1 MTKDYRRLSAIMFTD
16 MVGYSALTQRN
27 EDLALDLLK
36 EHREIL
42 RPIFIKHNGKEI
54 ETAGDSFFVEFESA
68 LEAAKCAIEIQKILY
83 ERNQIVPADRKI
95 ILRIGLHVGDVV
107 HIDNHVHGDGVNLAA
122 RLEPLASPGCI
133 CVSEDVARQIQSK
146 IEYPVL
152 KVGKRKLKNISLPMN
167 VYKIA
172 LPWESQQTRT
182 GFSKSLNQTSQI
194 KNRLILSAILIL
206 LIAMIGYYVYHNTG
220 DDSVAGSGNRIAV
233 LPFANIS
240 QDAEDDYFADGITE
254 EIISNLAKISG
265 LDVIARTSIIKYKD
279 TELNIKQIGNELNVG
294 TVLEGSVRKFA
305 NSARITVQLIDA
317 PSQRH
322 LWAETYDRELE
333 DIFAIQS
340 DIAMKVAD
348 GLKVQ
353 LLANEKEQIEKKG
366 TENTEAYR
374 NYLLGNYYLNKRTG
388 EDINKGIEYFSKSIV
403 SDPEFALAYS
413 GLANCYTLIGGAS
426 YGKLSR
432 DEASEK
438 ANDAVLKALELDE
451 TLAEAHASLGY
462 IKFRF
467 DWDWD
472 EAEKEFKKA
481 VELKP
486 AYAQAHEWYALFL
499 ATIRKSDKAIDEMK
513 RAYELDPLSPSIST
527 GLGRI
532 LDFQG
537 KPNEAIKQFKKTIEM
552 FPNYAEGHFGF
563 AMAYA
568 DIRILDKALV
578 EINKA
583 IELSRG
589 RPVMIGMRGMIYG
602 FSGRKKEALA
612 TIDELDKISS
622 SEPIS
627 PMILA
632 SIYISLGDND
642 KAIEYMYKGYE
653 EKDAIMVYINTIDAF
668 SSSIR
673 KDPRFQDIL
682 RKMGIEK

>member
-1 MTKDYRRLSAIMFTD
+1 MAKDYRRLSAIMFTD
-16 MVGYSALTQRN
+16 MVGYSALTQNN
-27 EDLALDLLK
+27 EELALELLK

-42 RPIFIKHNGKEI
+42 RPIFPKHNGKEI

-68 LEAAKCAIEIQKILY
+68 LDAAKCAIEIQKALY
-83 ERNQIVPADRKI
+83 ERNQIVTPGRKI
-95 ILRIGLHVGDVV
+95 LLRIGLHVGDVV
-107 HIDNHVHGDGVNLAA
+107 HMDNHVHGDGVNLAA
-122 RLEPLASPGCI
+122 RLEPLAMPGCI

-146 IEYPVL
+146 IDHPVL
-152 KVGKRKLKNISLPMN
+152 KVGKRKLKNIQLPMN
-167 VYKIA
+167 VYKIV
-172 LPWESQQTRT
+172 LPWETYRT
-182 GFSKSLNQTSQI
+182 GTKFSKSFQQSSFL
-194 KNRLILSAILIL
+194 KNRSIIFAFLIL
-206 LIAMIGYYVYHNTG
+206 LFAAIGYYIFQNTKN
-220 DDSVAGSGNRIAV
+220 DLVASSGNRIAV
-233 LPFANIS
+233 LPFDNIS
-240 QDAEDDYFADGITE
+240 HDSEDDYFAEGITE
-254 EIISNLAKISG
+254 EIISNLAKISR

-279 TELNIKQIGNELNVG
+279 TDLNIAQIGNELNVG
-294 TVLEGSVRKFA
+294 TILEGSVRKFA
-305 NSARITVQLIDA
+305 NTARITVQLIDV
-317 PSQRH
+317 PTQRH
-322 LWAETYDRELE
+322 LWAEAYDRELK

-340 DIAMKVAD
+340 DIAMKVAE
-348 GLKVQ
+348 GLKIQ
-353 LLANEKEQIEKKG
+353 LLANEKELIGKRG
-366 TENTEAYR
+366 TENTDAYR

-388 EDINKGIEYFSKSIV
+388 EDINKGIEYFSKAIV

-438 ANDAVLKALELDE
+438 ANDAVLKALELDG

-462 IKFRF
+462 IEFRF

-481 VELKP
+481 IELKP
-486 AYAQAHEWYALFL
+486 GYAQAHEWYALFL
-499 ATIRKSDKAIDEMK
+499 ATIRKSDKAINEMR

-552 FPNYAEGHFGF
+552 HPNYAEGHFGF

-568 DIRILDKALV
+568 DLRILDKALM

-583 IELSRG
+583 IELSHG

-627 PMILA
+627 PLILA
-632 SIYISLGDND
+632 SIYISMGDND
-642 KAIEYMYKGYE
+642 KAIECMYKGYE
-653 EKDAIMVYINTIDAF
+653 EKDAIMVYVNTLDTF

-673 KDPRFQDIL
+673 KDPRFHDVL